1 MGNLTEPVAVSLRH
15 WAEGAE
21 PVAAWW
27 SQEGPGGAGGWSS
40 EGCQLRSSQPNVS
53 SLHCQY
59 LGNVA
64 VLMVSVGGLGNK
76 EYVRGMVCRG
86 SQITWPAMKCRK
98 DSSLIRPHNCQD
110 TWRNVS
116 LVSPTPFILRR
127 QGDPASTLTLKERD
141 LELPHL
147 VFTSCPL

>member
-27 SQEGPGGAGGWSS
+27 SQEGPGGAGGWSA

-64 VLMVSVGGLGNK
+64 VLMVSVGGAREQGVCARYSLSGFSDHLGHHEMQK
-76 EYVRGMVCRG
+76 GQQPY
-86 SQITWPAMKCRK
+86 Q
-98 DSSLIRPHNCQD
+98 
-110 TWRNVS
+110 
-116 LVSPTPFILRR
+116 
-127 QGDPASTLTLKERD
+127 AS
-141 LELPHL
+141 
-147 VFTSCPL
+147 